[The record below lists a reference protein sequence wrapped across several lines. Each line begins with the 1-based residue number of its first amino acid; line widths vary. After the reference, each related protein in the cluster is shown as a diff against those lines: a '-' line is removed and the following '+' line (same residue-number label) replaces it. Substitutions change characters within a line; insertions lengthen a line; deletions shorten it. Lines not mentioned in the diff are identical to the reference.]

1 MNGTAQPANSAPAAA
16 NGTLID
22 STDLRGGTSGVDFV
36 RVSGD
41 VISENFS
48 DLDTGWGDV
57 VSGNFDAEN
66 DADADLMVELGFV
79 RVRHGERRRCGLGAR
94 GRG

>member
-1 MNGTAQPANSAPAAA
+1 M
-16 NGTLID
+16 
-22 STDLRGGTSGVDFV
+22 DFV

-66 DADADLMVELGFV
+66 DADADLMKLGFV

-94 GRG
+94 GRGQLRLRCGERRRLGCCGWRC